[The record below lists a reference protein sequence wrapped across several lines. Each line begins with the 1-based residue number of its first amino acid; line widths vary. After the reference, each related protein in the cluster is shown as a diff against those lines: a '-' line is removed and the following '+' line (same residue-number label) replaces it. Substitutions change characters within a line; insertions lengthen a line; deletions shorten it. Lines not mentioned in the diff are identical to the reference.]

1 MIHSEKPLYP
11 KLSSIYNKI
20 MQLAIAIFLLVVVMN
35 LWVFSYSNTQ
45 QATEKHFNAVSKQ
58 YLAQIVSASEILL
71 KNKDLNIQ
79 KYFDEVASNEWVKD
93 VSYYDHTG
101 LLKLASN
108 ERSSINDLFGISLN
122 KVNRS
127 DEFSVFIQEVNLD
140 NTSGYIRLTVQ
151 DDSLTH
157 FLDQASRQHY
167 DLVRLI
173 MIIAVVIG
181 FFLTRGLNRFS
192 RQGFRLG
199 YTK

>member
-45 QATEKHFNAVSKQ
+45 HATEKHFNAVSKQ

-127 DEFSVFIQEVNLD
+127 HEFSVFIQEVNLD
-140 NTSGYIRLTVQ
+140 NSSGYIRLTLK
-151 DDSLTH
+151 DDALTH